1 MAILAKG
8 GNGGDYQDP
17 PLGLACGLCIDVV
30 DLGEEQSPFPDKNGN
45 LKMQYKIQI
54 VWQLHN
60 ENEDGEP
67 AVRTD
72 GRPMRISKFYTLS
85 LNEKAN
91 LRQDLD
97 SWRGVPFTN
106 EELMDGFDVEKLI
119 GVQAKLNIITKKNK
133 KGENKVVVDSV
144 LKPSKRDPAI
154 KQDPLFKRE
163 KDVPG
168 GRDQRSP
175 AAGAAP
181 AGGGSAD
188 QYDEDEDEDIGSLP
202 F

>member
-8 GNGGDYQDP
+8 GNGGDFQDP
-17 PLGLACGLCIDVV
+17 PLGLACGLCVDVI
-30 DLGEEQSPFPDKNGN
+30 DLGEEESPFPDKQGK
-45 LKMQYKIQI
+45 LKMQHKIQI
-54 VWQLHN
+54 MWQLHS

-97 SWRGVPFTN
+97 SWRGVPFTDA
-106 EELMDGFDVEKLI
+106 ELKDGFDVEKLI

-154 KQDPLFKRE
+154 EKDPQFKRE

-175 AAGAAP
+175 AAGTEAD
-181 AGGGSAD
+181 GAD
-188 QYDEDEDEDIGSLP
+188 QYEEDEDEGLDLP